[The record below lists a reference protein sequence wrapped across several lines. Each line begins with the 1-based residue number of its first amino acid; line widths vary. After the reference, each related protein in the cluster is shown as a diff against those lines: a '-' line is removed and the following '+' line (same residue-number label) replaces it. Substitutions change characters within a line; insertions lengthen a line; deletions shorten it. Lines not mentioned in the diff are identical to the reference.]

1 MFQLTEK
8 SAVYKLLATAL
19 SECLASEG
27 DKNSN
32 LEKYSKLIHGLG
44 YDLINMLKE
53 VNFEL
58 HVQEPYFTQLKG
70 TFSGYLIVVLQ
81 LYLLNLT
88 FISGCLSICQMV

>member
-44 YDLINMLKE
+44 YDLINVSLYE
-53 VNFEL
+53 NFSSQLLL
-58 HVQEPYFTQLKG
+58 HQNRVGKVSFWNFYTEK
-70 TFSGYLIVVLQ
+70 VLC
-81 LYLLNLT
+81 
-88 FISGCLSICQMV
+88 FRC